1 MRKHGLF
8 LFGAKNTASF
18 MEVRGLT
25 LKGEITM
32 MKAIKNF
39 MNKPITYGGLF
50 QILDRM
56 CKHWLGIVRMGVLSD
71 EQTEQLG

>member
-8 LFGAKNTASF
+8 LFGAKISASF

-39 MNKPITYGGLF
+39 YEQTYYLRGLF
-50 QILDRM
+50 QILHRM
-56 CKHWLGIVRMGVLSD
+56 CKH
-71 EQTEQLG
+71 